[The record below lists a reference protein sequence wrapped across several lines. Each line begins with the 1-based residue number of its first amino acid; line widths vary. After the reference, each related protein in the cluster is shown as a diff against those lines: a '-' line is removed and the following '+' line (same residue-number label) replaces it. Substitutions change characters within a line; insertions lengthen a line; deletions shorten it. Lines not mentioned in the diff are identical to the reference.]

1 MKQDLL
7 FIKSIIASVFCISL
21 ATVHLWLSVVALVIT
36 IGYTA
41 RKWYLME
48 KRK

>member
-1 MKQDLL
+1 MKQDIL
-7 FIKSIIASVFCISL
+7 FIKSIIASIFCISL
-21 ATVHLWLSVVALVIT
+21 AGIHLLLSVVALMVT
-36 IGYTA
+36 IGYTL